1 MGRLKLPLPCAR
13 RMNYLGRLWRMW
25 RFYGRIVRGSE
36 ISFVISSGDI
46 GVDSRRKPTIAVAQ
60 ESFSL
65 YFPRC
70 ALQGPAEMPRS
81 AHSSMPSQSKR
92 SSGTLQCSRR
102 KGAPSD
108 RRQTSCLGPVF
119 ESTIWPT
126 LGPVAPLFRF
136 DSETEVM
143 EAANA
148 TPLAGPPILPPARS
162 GQGYARLLAIA
173 DGLVPQNKVAIASK
187 LSPFRGRQVSLP
199 GKPGTVK

>member
-126 LGPVAPLFRF
+126 HGPVAPLFRF

-148 TPLAGPPILPPARS
+148 TPSAWPPILPPRDLARVM
-162 GQGYARLLAIA
+162 R
-173 DGLVPQNKVAIASK
+173 VCPQSQTAWCRKIK
-187 LSPFRGRQVSLP
+187 
-199 GKPGTVK
+199 